1 MAEKKDVWA
10 KNNIEPVSDKNQ
22 ANILGYDYGAGN
34 NCACLAGMP
43 YNGFVAGHLW
53 YDVGH
58 ADDNLY
64 TVYTVGDGVDIVG
77 EEATKREGE
86 KKIAVNFK
94 MPLTEECEKGCRNI
108 PEMPNKEVMRR
119 FFQRALMNI
128 FENND
133 NQLKGKK
140 RTVVFVGRPSSQIW
154 EETEEAYRQL
164 LMKGLEE
171 KLHTIPDYEDHKVDI
186 IIYSEAMAALAYEYS
201 QGNIKPD
208 EAVLIIDC
216 GSSTFDAVLVKNRQI
231 LTEYSRQLGAGQIDE
246 IMTDMLLA
254 QGDQECMTSV
264 AAREKM
270 REEKSRLLSGTAGR
284 PELVIKA
291 RKVKEMFYGK
301 NGLESTPQ
309 MLCCTFSGNKKYVSQ
324 IFDETSM
331 EQVIFHV
338 PVEVQPSY
346 DDDHEL
352 RPFLDEHAFTHHG
365 SEFPSF
371 YDATKDFME
380 GAVRACKNKG
390 VQPDRVILTGGASV
404 MPFIDELVK
413 EYFGLSAFDAR
424 QNVARSKNP
433 AFSVGEG
440 LAFMGFVEV
449 AKRESLINYRNKIDQ
464 YIDQSTVALIIRNA
478 VKQAYIQEGWNSLI
492 KDLEV
497 WAVSDIYGK
506 TIISGIR
513 GSGSFNR
520 PTQKMAQGI
529 QTTLNNI
536 CKDISQMLS
545 EEFKK
550 LFKTQ
555 SAFTFHY
562 RLPENK
568 ILEIIKKN
576 EKMNKINYSPIDL
589 FGWWSA
595 LVTNFNTERTLPER
609 RQFLTKIK
617 EHESQVKE
625 GLGKQFWEKSQWIV
639 EDFQSLLKTEMKEAL
654 ESYMEDCTP
663 YFVEKIQN

>member
-34 NCACLAGMP
+34 NCACLAKME
-43 YNGFVAGHLW
+43 YNGFVAAHLKYDTGH
-53 YDVGH
+53 V
-58 ADDNLY
+58 DDNLY
-64 TVYTVGDGVDIVG
+64 TVFTTVNGVDIVG
-77 EEATKREGE
+77 EEAAKREGE

-94 MPLTEECEKGCRNI
+94 MPLTEECENGCRDI
-108 PEMPNKEVMRR
+108 PELPNKEVMRR
-119 FFQRALMNI
+119 FFQKALTDI
-128 FENND
+128 FQYNREL
-133 NQLKGKK
+133 QGKK

-164 LMKGLEE
+164 LMKGLEK
-171 KLHTIPDYEDHKVDI
+171 KLHTIPNYEDHKVDI

-216 GSSTFDAVLVKNRQI
+216 GSSTFDAVLVKNRRI

-270 REEKSRLLSGTAGR
+270 REEKSRLISGADSR
-284 PELVIKA
+284 PELVIDA
-291 RKVKEMFYGK
+291 RKIKEMFYGK
-301 NGLESTPQ
+301 NGSETNPQ
-309 MLCCTFSGNKKYVSQ
+309 VLTCRVFEERKRIIQY
-324 IFDETSM
+324 FDEASM

-352 RPFLDEHAFTHHG
+352 RPFLEEHAFTHHG

-371 YDATKDFME
+371 YDAAKDFME
-380 GAVRACKNKG
+380 GTVRACKNKG

-413 EYFGLSAFDAR
+413 EYFGLSAFDDR

-449 AKRESLINYRNKIDQ
+449 AKRESLINYREKIDQ
-464 YIDQSTVALIIRNA
+464 YIDKPEVALVIRNA
-478 VKQAYIQEGWNSLI
+478 VKQAYTQEGWNYLI
-492 KDLEV
+492 RDLEV

-506 TIISGIR
+506 TINSGIQ
-513 GSGSFNR
+513 GKGFCQ
-520 PTQKMAQGI
+520 PTRKMAQDI
-529 QTTLNNI
+529 QKTLDAI

-550 LFKTQ
+550 LFKTKG
-555 SAFTFHY
+555 SVAFHY
-562 RLPENK
+562 RLSNNK
-568 ILEIIKKN
+568 ILKIIN
-576 EKMNKINYSPIDL
+576 ECEAMHRIKYNSIDL
-589 FGWWSA
+589 FGWWGGIFTS
-595 LVTNFNTERTLPER
+595 FNTERTLPER
-609 RQFLTKIK
+609 RQFLTNIK
-617 EHESQVKE
+617 KHESQVKE
-625 GLGKQFWEKSQWIV
+625 GLGKQFWEKSQLIV

>member
-1 MAEKKDVWA
+1 MAEKKDIWER
-10 KNNIEPVSDKNQ
+10 NNIEPVSDKNQ
-22 ANILGYDYGAGN
+22 ANIIGYDYGAGN
-34 NCACLAGMP
+34 NCACLAGML

-58 ADDNLY
+58 ANDNLY
-64 TVYTVGDGVDIVG
+64 TVYTVGDDLDILG

-94 MPLTEECEKGCRNI
+94 MPLTEECEKGCRDI

-140 RTVVFVGRPSSQIW
+140 RTVVFVGRPASQIW

-171 KLHTIPDYEDHKVDI
+171 KLHTIPGYEDHKVDI

-208 EAVLIIDC
+208 ESVLIIDC
-216 GSSTFDAVLVKNRQI
+216 GSSTFDAVLVKNRRI

-254 QGDQECMTSV
+254 QGDHECMTSV

-270 REEKSRLLSGTAGR
+270 REEKSHLLAGTAGR
-284 PELVIKA
+284 PDLVIMS
-291 RKVKEMFYGK
+291 RMRKEMFYGE
-301 NGLESTPQ
+301 NGSESTPQ
-309 MLCCTFSGNKKYVSQ
+309 ILTCRFSGDKNRITQ

-346 DDDHEL
+346 DDDYEL

-380 GAVRACKNKG
+380 GAVRACKSKG

-413 EYFGLSAFDAR
+413 EYFGMSAFDDR
-424 QNVARSKNP
+424 QNVVRSKNP

-449 AKRESLINYRNKIDQ
+449 AKRESLINYREKIDQ
-464 YIDQSTVALIIRNA
+464 YIDQLSVALIIRNA
-478 VKQAYIQEGWNSLI
+478 VKQAYTQEGWNSLI
-492 KDLEV
+492 RDLEE
-497 WAVSDIYGK
+497 WAVSDKYGK
-506 TIISGIR
+506 TINSGIQGKGFR
-513 GSGSFNR
+513 Q

-550 LFKTQ
+550 LFKTKA
-555 SAFTFHY
+555 SVAFYY
-562 RLPENK
+562 RIPENK
-568 ILEIIKKN
+568 IQEIINKC
-576 EKMNKINYSPIDL
+576 EKMNMINYSSIHL
-589 FGWWSA
+589 FGWWSGIF
-595 LVTNFNTERTLPER
+595 TNLNTERTLPER
-609 RQFLTKIK
+609 RQFLMKIK

-625 GLGKQFWEKSQWIV
+625 GLGNQFWEKSQWIV